1 MNKIDSLRTAIVE
14 ALPELSGD
22 PSRLRM
28 WVDRGTA
35 KSQQTASLSFGFDYR
50 LNILV
55 IEMAADIALLS
66 LALFR
71 WMRINEPHLLTPGAD
86 GFSFDADMLDNRTAD
101 ILIQIDVRQNVSVQ
115 PSGDGFTLAYL
126 AEPAPLFD
134 DDNSLAPGAPVPPLE
149 DVTVV

>member
-1 MNKIDSLRTAIVE
+1 MNKIDSLRASIVE

-55 IEMAADIALLS
+55 IEMAADIALLAV
-66 LALFR
+66 ALFR

-115 PSGDGFTLAYL
+115 ASGDGFTLAYL

-134 DDNSLAPGAPVPPLE
+134 DDNSLVPGAPVPPLE